1 MAASIVIEDLVVRH
15 GELTAVDHLSLE
27 VAEGGVMALLGPNGA
42 GKTSTVETLEG
53 LRAPSAGRVRVLG
66 LDPISERSRLVADIG
81 VMLQQGGVYPVMT
94 PDQALRL
101 FAAYYA
107 DPLDPA
113 DLLERLGLAEVA
125 ATPWRRLSGGE
136 QQRLSLALA
145 LVGRPRVL
153 FLDEPTAG
161 VDVHGRATIR
171 EVIAE
176 QASQGVTI
184 LLTTHEM
191 AEAEAVADRVA
202 IIHRGRLAV
211 SGTMDEL
218 TSGGVRFGAPAGLDV
233 GNLSAALGA
242 TVIETVPG
250 SYAIDA
256 DTSGSLVG
264 DLAGWLASRGLSLSD
279 LRSGASLE
287 DAYRAVVGE
296 LALAEASVDR
306 GLSGRP
312 ATSGRRRR
320 R

>member
-1 MAASIVIEDLVVRH
+1 MSIVIEDLVVRH

-66 LDPISERSRLVADIG
+66 LDPISERFRLVADIG

>member
-1 MAASIVIEDLVVRH
+1 MAVSIVIEDLVVRH

>member
-1 MAASIVIEDLVVRH
+1 MSIVIEDLVVRH

-66 LDPISERSRLVADIG
+66 FDPISERSRLVADIG

>member
-1 MAASIVIEDLVVRH
+1 MIEDLVVRH

-101 FAAYYA
+101 FAAYYN

>member
-1 MAASIVIEDLVVRH
+1 MIEDLVVRH

-233 GNLSAALGA
+233 ADLSAALGA

>member
-1 MAASIVIEDLVVRH
+1 
-15 GELTAVDHLSLE
+15 
-27 VAEGGVMALLGPNGA
+27 
-42 GKTSTVETLEG
+42 
-53 LRAPSAGRVRVLG
+53 
-66 LDPISERSRLVADIG
+66 
-81 VMLQQGGVYPVMT
+81 
-94 PDQALRL
+94 
-101 FAAYYA
+101 
-107 DPLDPA
+107 
-113 DLLERLGLAEVA
+113 
-125 ATPWRRLSGGE
+125 
-136 QQRLSLALA
+136 
-145 LVGRPRVL
+145 
-153 FLDEPTAG
+153 
-161 VDVHGRATIR
+161 
-171 EVIAE
+171 
-176 QASQGVTI
+176 
-184 LLTTHEM
+184 
-191 AEAEAVADRVA
+191 
-202 IIHRGRLAV
+202 
-211 SGTMDEL
+211 MDEL

-233 GNLSAALGA
+233 ADLSAALGA

>member
-1 MAASIVIEDLVVRH
+1 
-15 GELTAVDHLSLE
+15 
-27 VAEGGVMALLGPNGA
+27 MALLGPNGA

-53 LRAPSAGRVRVLG
+53 LRAPSAGRVQVLG

-233 GNLSAALGA
+233 ADLSAALGA

>member
-233 GNLSAALGA
+233 ADLSAALGA

-312 ATSGRRRR
+312 GTSGRRRR

>member
-1 MAASIVIEDLVVRH
+1 
-15 GELTAVDHLSLE
+15 
-27 VAEGGVMALLGPNGA
+27 MALLGPNGA

-233 GNLSAALGA
+233 ADLSAALGA

>member
-1 MAASIVIEDLVVRH
+1 VIEDLVVRH

>member
-1 MAASIVIEDLVVRH
+1 MIEDLVVRN

-233 GNLSAALGA
+233 ADLSAALGA

>member
-1 MAASIVIEDLVVRH
+1 VSIVIEDLVVRH

>member
-1 MAASIVIEDLVVRH
+1 MIEDLV
-15 GELTAVDHLSLE
+15 
-27 VAEGGVMALLGPNGA
+27 ALLGPNGA

-233 GNLSAALGA
+233 ADLSAALGA

>member
-233 GNLSAALGA
+233 GNLSVALGA

>member
-1 MAASIVIEDLVVRH
+1 MIEDLVVRH

-53 LRAPSAGRVRVLG
+53 LRAPSAGRVQVLG

-233 GNLSAALGA
+233 ADLSAALGA

>member
-101 FAAYYA
+101 FAAYYN

>member
-1 MAASIVIEDLVVRH
+1 MIEDLVVRH

-53 LRAPSAGRVRVLG
+53 LRAPSAGRVRVRG

-233 GNLSAALGA
+233 ADLSAALGA

>member
-233 GNLSAALGA
+233 ADLSAALGA

>member
-1 MAASIVIEDLVVRH
+1 MSIVIEDLVVRH

>member
-1 MAASIVIEDLVVRH
+1 MIEDLVVRH

-233 GNLSAALGA
+233 ADLSAALGA

-296 LALAEASVDR
+296 LALAEASGDR

-312 ATSGRRRR
+312 GTSGRRRR

>member
-1 MAASIVIEDLVVRH
+1 MIEDLVVRH

>member
-1 MAASIVIEDLVVRH
+1 MIEDLVVRH

-153 FLDEPTAG
+153 VLDEPTAG

-233 GNLSAALGA
+233 ADLSAALGA

>member
-1 MAASIVIEDLVVRH
+1 MSIVIEDLVVRH

-101 FAAYYA
+101 FAAYYN

>member
-1 MAASIVIEDLVVRH
+1 MIEDLVVRH
-15 GELTAVDHLSLE
+15 GELSAVDHLSLE

-233 GNLSAALGA
+233 ADLSAALGA

>member
-1 MAASIVIEDLVVRH
+1 MSIVIEDLVVRH

-53 LRAPSAGRVRVLG
+53 IRAPSAGRVRVLG

>member
-233 GNLSAALGA
+233 ADLSAALGA

-296 LALAEASVDR
+296 LALAVASVDR

>member
-1 MAASIVIEDLVVRH
+1 M
-15 GELTAVDHLSLE
+15 
-27 VAEGGVMALLGPNGA
+27 
-42 GKTSTVETLEG
+42 
-53 LRAPSAGRVRVLG
+53 
-66 LDPISERSRLVADIG
+66 
-81 VMLQQGGVYPVMT
+81 
-94 PDQALRL
+94 
-101 FAAYYA
+101 
-107 DPLDPA
+107 
-113 DLLERLGLAEVA
+113 
-125 ATPWRRLSGGE
+125 
-136 QQRLSLALA
+136 
-145 LVGRPRVL
+145 
-153 FLDEPTAG
+153 
-161 VDVHGRATIR
+161 
-171 EVIAE
+171 
-176 QASQGVTI
+176 
-184 LLTTHEM
+184 LTTHEM

-233 GNLSAALGA
+233 ADLSAALGA

>member
-1 MAASIVIEDLVVRH
+1 MIEDLVVRH

-27 VAEGGVMALLGPNGA
+27 VAEGGVMAL
-42 GKTSTVETLEG
+42 VETLEG

-233 GNLSAALGA
+233 ADLSAALGA

>member
-1 MAASIVIEDLVVRH
+1 
-15 GELTAVDHLSLE
+15 
-27 VAEGGVMALLGPNGA
+27 MALLGPNGA